1 MNELRKK
8 QKVLLEFNKKLII
21 SGVVVDYTIDRVM
34 ICIDFDSIEK
44 AQQLKELDDVLAIV
58 DTHLGIKKMKS
69 SIISTLNDDDCIVI
83 ENNDAIEVVQKR
95 EFVRVNTNLN
105 FTIYYPKEDMLF
117 LCTAHNLSA
126 GGIAFRLEN
135 QKFNL
140 GDDVIIKFSSDY
152 FEKDI
157 RVNAK
162 IIKNDANLSVAKFCN
177 LKQSDEDRIV
187 KYVFKLIAKK

>member
-1 MNELRKK
+1 MNELRKN
-8 QKVLLEFNKKLII
+8 QKVLLELHDKTIVN
-21 SGVVVDYTIDRVM
+21 GVVVDYASDRVM
-34 ICIDFDSIEK
+34 ISIEYDSIDK
-44 AQQLKELDDVLAIV
+44 ASKIHELDDVVAIV

-69 SIISTLNDDDCIVI
+69 TVISALNKNDCIVI
-83 ENNDAIEVVQKR
+83 ENNDAIEVMQKW

-105 FTIYYPKEDMLF
+105 FTIYYPNVDMLI
-117 LCTAHNLSA
+117 LCVAQNLSA
-126 GGIAFRLEN
+126 GGIAFKSQN

-162 IIKNDANLSVAKFCN
+162 IIKNESDISVAQFYG